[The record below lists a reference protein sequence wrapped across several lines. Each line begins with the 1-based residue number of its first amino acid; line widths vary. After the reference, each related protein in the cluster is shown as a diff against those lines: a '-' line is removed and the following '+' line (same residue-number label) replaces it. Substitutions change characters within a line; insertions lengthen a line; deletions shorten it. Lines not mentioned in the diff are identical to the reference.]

1 MLMGEAATLVLV
13 CVGYASAGTTA
24 ARLAEI
30 DLGLCPVYACLV
42 ADQLLMAIGIT
53 RATYLHKIV

>member
-1 MLMGEAATLVLV
+1 MLV